1 MPKIKTIPNSC
12 AKCTDA
18 RLPNKSYCR
27 AHWNEYMRAHA
38 CQRRRTAHAGSPYHC
53 ARCEIKIRAARGLC
67 ADCAK
72 NAPLIQTSLLLG
84 DARYWLKNE
93 PRGNAFAD
101 IQDTRRRKTT
111 RTTKPSKYD

>member
-1 MPKIKTIPNSC
+1 MPKIKPIPNSC
-12 AKCTDA
+12 AKCDA
-18 RLPNKSYCR
+18 PRVPNKSYCR
-27 AHWNEYMRAHA
+27 AHWNEYMRSHKRPRARA
-38 CQRRRTAHAGSPYHC
+38 VSPTASYRC
-53 ARCEIKIRAARGLC
+53 ARCEIKIRAPRGLC

-84 DARYWLKNE
+84 NARYWLKNE

-101 IQDTRRRKTT
+101 IQDARRRKTT